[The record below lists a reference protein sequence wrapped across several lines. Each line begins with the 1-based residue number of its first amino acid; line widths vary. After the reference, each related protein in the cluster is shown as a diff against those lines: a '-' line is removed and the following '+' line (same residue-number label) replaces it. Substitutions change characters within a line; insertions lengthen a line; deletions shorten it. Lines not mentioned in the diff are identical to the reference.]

1 MMEIF
6 SDPALWVGVSFL
18 LFVSLLGKRLYKMI
32 GAMLDQRIAKITS
45 NIAESK
51 ELRMQAEKILKEY
64 QEKFGHA
71 EQEARELLLQAQTEA
86 TLLQEQSL
94 KNLELT
100 LERRGQDA
108 LSKIEQSQQ
117 QLLQEM
123 QAEIGALATQ
133 IIRSLLLEK
142 NNKELSAVLF
152 ERSLKEVKAKINVA

>member
-1 MMEIF
+1 
-6 SDPALWVGVSFL
+6 
-18 LFVSLLGKRLYKMI
+18 MI
-32 GAMLDQRIAKITS
+32 AAMLDQRIAKITS

-64 QEKFGHA
+64 QEKFGQA

-108 LSKIEQSQQ
+108 VSKIEQSQQ

-123 QAEIGALATQ
+123 QAEIGVLATQ
-133 IIRSLLLEK
+133 MIRSLLLEK
-142 NNKELSAVLF
+142 NNKELSAIFF
-152 ERSLKEVKAKINVA
+152 ERSLKRLKRKSNVA

>member
-6 SDPALWVGVSFL
+6 SDPTLWVGVSFL

-32 GAMLDQRIAKITS
+32 AAMLDQRITKITS

-64 QEKFGHA
+64 QEKFGQA

-108 LSKIEQSQQ
+108 VSKIEQSQQ

-123 QAEIGALATQ
+123 QAEIGVLATQ

-142 NNKELSAVLF
+142 NNKELSGIFF